1 MKKSIDK
8 NSKAYKRYKR
18 RKRFFVIEILV
29 LLCLMVYAAYYVVIQ
44 KKLNSIQVMDIT
56 PEEVVINEE
65 VQTDPVMQG
74 DTYTNIALF
83 GLDSRHGELSSG
95 NSDTMI
101 IASINNET
109 KEVKL
114 ASVYRD
120 SYLELG
126 NGSYG
131 KSNSAYA
138 IGGPQQAVAMLN
150 ANLDL
155 NITEYI
161 SVDMRAL
168 VTIIN
173 DLGGIKLSV
182 TDEEAGYL
190 NDYCVETTEIYDC
203 TTYDRANDLPGKGT
217 YLMNG
222 IQAVAYTHIRYT
234 AGNDFKRTSRQ
245 REVIGLIVD
254 KAKSAGITTLNKIA
268 DEVFDMILTSYSPTE
283 LVSLGMKLINYNMG
297 ETTGFPFAHET
308 DQSTYNE
315 VPVTLE
321 SNVIQL
327 HEFLFGTTDYT
338 PSAAVQERSYTI
350 MNNTGFTDPA
360 AASTENYGS

>member
-1 MKKSIDK
+1 
-8 NSKAYKRYKR
+8 
-18 RKRFFVIEILV
+18 
-29 LLCLMVYAAYYVVIQ
+29 
-44 KKLNSIQVMDIT
+44 
-56 PEEVVINEE
+56 
-65 VQTDPVMQG
+65 
-74 DTYTNIALF
+74 
-83 GLDSRHGELSSG
+83 
-95 NSDTMI
+95 
-101 IASINNET
+101 
-109 KEVKL
+109 
-114 ASVYRD
+114 
-120 SYLELG
+120 
-126 NGSYG
+126 
-131 KSNSAYA
+131 
-138 IGGPQQAVAMLN
+138 
-150 ANLDL
+150 
-155 NITEYI
+155 
-161 SVDMRAL
+161 
-168 VTIIN
+168 
-173 DLGGIKLSV
+173 
-182 TDEEAGYL
+182 
-190 NDYCVETTEIYDC
+190 
-203 TTYDRANDLPGKGT
+203 
-217 YLMNG
+217 MNG
-222 IQAVAYTHIRYT
+222 IQAVAYTRIRYT
-234 AGNDFKRTSRQ
+234 SGNDFKRTSRQ